1 MNETNEQQQEDVFK
15 LSEHGIPHES
25 CREQYIN
32 SLIHQEIEMN
42 LDIASDLAF
51 NLLKDT
57 DVDEDEL
64 EGLKYRFIQAKAS
77 LDCYEHAFDKLE
89 KENCELSKSEASI
102 RNYLKNCIKRHD
114 AYKKLKEGLNE
125 ETNTKFKA
133 KELLKEI
140 MNKELN

>member
-42 LDIASDLAF
+42 LDIASDLVF

-77 LDCYEHAFDKLE
+77 LDCYEHAFRKLE
-89 KENCELSKSEASI
+89 ERNEKLVKFTSRTFKEFHTGQEQEIEMKAPNWVGT
-102 RNYLKNCIKRHD
+102 
-114 AYKKLKEGLNE
+114 KKGKANLN
-125 ETNTKFKA
+125 
-133 KELLKEI
+133 
-140 MNKELN
+140 